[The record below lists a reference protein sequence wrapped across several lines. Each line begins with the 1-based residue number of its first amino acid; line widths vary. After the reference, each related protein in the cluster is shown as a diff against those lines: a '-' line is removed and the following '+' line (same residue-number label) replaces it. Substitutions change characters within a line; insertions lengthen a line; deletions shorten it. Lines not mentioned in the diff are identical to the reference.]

1 MVKRAA
7 KTTSRGRGRPRMNPA
22 QVKGKWLQVRV
33 SEDFLERL
41 KTAAEAEKFSG
52 GVSDLARTLLE
63 EWLKKKERRGG

>member
-1 MVKRAA
+1 
-7 KTTSRGRGRPRMNPA
+7 MNPA